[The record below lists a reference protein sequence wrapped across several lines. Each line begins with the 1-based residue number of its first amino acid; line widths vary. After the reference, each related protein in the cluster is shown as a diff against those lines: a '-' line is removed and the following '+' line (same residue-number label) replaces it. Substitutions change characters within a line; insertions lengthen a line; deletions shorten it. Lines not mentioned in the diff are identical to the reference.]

1 MNPFE
6 NINTNIDEQSRIR
19 RTIESEIRIFENRI
33 LSVKGEINILEG
45 LIEINAF
52 YSDKKTDNFLWIK

>member
-19 RTIESEIRIFENRI
+19 GTIESEIRIFENRI
-33 LSVKGEINILEG
+33 LSIKREIDNIEK
-45 LIEINAF
+45 LIEINAW
-52 YSDKKTDNFLWIK
+52 YSDKETDNFLYID

>member
-19 RTIESEIRIFENRI
+19 GTIESEIRIFEDRI
-33 LSVKGEINILEG
+33 LSVKREVDKLEG
-45 LIEINAF
+45 LIEINNW
-52 YSDKKTDNFLWIK
+52 YSDKKTDNFLWIN

>member
-19 RTIESEIRIFENRI
+19 GAIESEIRIFEDRI
-33 LSVKGEINILEG
+33 LSVKREVDKLEG
-45 LIEINAF
+45 LIEINNW
-52 YSDKKTDNFLWIK
+52 YSDEKKDNFLWIN

>member
-19 RTIESEIRIFENRI
+19 GAIESEIRIFEDRI
-33 LSVKGEINILEG
+33 LSIKREVDKLEG

-52 YSDKKTDNFLWIK
+52 YSDKKTDDFLWIN

>member
-19 RTIESEIRIFENRI
+19 GTIEDEITVFEERI
-33 LSVKGEINILEG
+33 LSIKREIDNLEG
-45 LIEINAF
+45 LIEINTF
-52 YSDKKTDNFLWIK
+52 YSNPETKDTFLIN

>member
-19 RTIESEIRIFENRI
+19 GAIESEIRIFEDRI
-33 LSVKGEINILEG
+33 LSVKREVDKLEG
-45 LIEINAF
+45 LIEINNW
-52 YSDKKTDNFLWIK
+52 YSDKKTDNFLWIN

>member
-19 RTIESEIRIFENRI
+19 GTIESEIRIFENRV
-33 LSVKGEINILEG
+33 LSVKREIDNIEG
-45 LIEINAF
+45 LIKINAF
-52 YSDKKTDNFLWIK
+52 YSDKKTDDFLWIN

>member
-19 RTIESEIRIFENRI
+19 GTIESEIRIFEKRI
-33 LSVKGEINILEG
+33 LSIKREIDNLEG
-45 LIEINAF
+45 LVEINTY
-52 YSDKKTDNFLWIK
+52 YSDKKTENFLYIN

>member
-19 RTIESEIRIFENRI
+19 GTIESEIRIFENRV
-33 LSVKGEINILEG
+33 LSVKREIDNIEG
-45 LIEINAF
+45 LIEINAW
-52 YSDKKTDNFLWIK
+52 YSDEKTDNFLWIN

>member
-19 RTIESEIRIFENRI
+19 GTIESEIRIFENRV
-33 LSVKGEINILEG
+33 LSVKREIDNIEG

-52 YSDKKTDNFLWIK
+52 YSDKKTDDFLWIN

>member
-19 RTIESEIRIFENRI
+19 GTIETEIRIFEDRI
-33 LSVKGEINILEG
+33 LSVKREVDKLEG
-45 LIEINAF
+45 LIEINAL
-52 YSDKKTDNFLWIK
+52 YSDEKTHNFLWIN

>member
-19 RTIESEIRIFENRI
+19 GTIESEIRIFEDRI
-33 LSVKGEINILEG
+33 LSVKREINILEG
-45 LIEINAF
+45 LIEINTF
-52 YSDKKTDNFLWIK
+52 YSDKKTDNFLWIN

>member
-19 RTIESEIRIFENRI
+19 GAIESEIRIFEDRI
-33 LSVKGEINILEG
+33 LSVKREVDKLEG
-45 LIEINAF
+45 LIEINVW
-52 YSDKKTDNFLWIK
+52 YSDKKTDNFLWIN